1 LAARSAANPK
11 PKINYMNDF
20 PYPEIQS
27 FERLQV
33 SDGLMINSERWRL
46 AHEYHQHR
54 QNVQYQSLFLPGII
68 CGLGVAPIAAPADL
82 PAKFRDGRWVQI
94 QPGLAIDL
102 HGNFIVVPMPLDFR
116 ISTIAY
122 DNEIETIY
130 LVLSY
135 VDPAK
140 LKRAS
145 ANEILVETFRVNEKT
160 DLPLDTDIEICRLAI
175 AEGALTVQKPLDV
188 FAPSQSQL
196 DMRYRLQAHIRPRN
210 SIRIASFQNQKN
222 QQNAIQE
229 HFRSL
234 GKSLSSLAPS
244 LSLVDAI
251 GNLDI
256 NAELT
261 LNHLSD
267 YHLVY
272 LTHAQA
278 LSINESTQLALR
290 EYTAIGG
297 VIVIE
302 AAIRNSQLANLLEIL
317 NELEAAKNKL
327 RKTMQTQFVNSPS
340 NVNIADQT
348 SIQAELQAEL
358 DAIKVEVIASTD
370 DLLNSLRSHIPMET
384 PMRAFSDL
392 ERTHPLRSQ
401 PFLFPSLAAI
411 AEQPVQIMT
420 NGGVIVILG
429 ELLSIWSGESEQAL
443 TRESIRNCQELGIN
457 ILNYAASHYG
467 MHNAM
472 LVNPQYQNQLDP
484 KLATDQRRIT
494 TMVDKMVDKTA

>member
-1 LAARSAANPK
+1 
-11 PKINYMNDF
+11 MNDF

-94 QPGLAIDL
+94 QPGMAIDL
-102 HGNFIVVPMPLDFR
+102 KGNFIIVPTPLDFR

-122 DNEIETIY
+122 DNEIETVY

-175 AEGALTVQKPLDV
+175 AEGALTVQKPVDI
-188 FAPSQSQL
+188 FAPSPSQL
-196 DMRYRLQAHIRPRN
+196 DVRYRLQGHLRPQN
-210 SIRIASFQNQKN
+210 SIRIACFQNQRN
-222 QQNAIQE
+222 QNQPNPIPE

-234 GKSLSSLAPS
+234 GQSLPSLAPS
-244 LSLVDAI
+244 LSLIESI

-256 NAELT
+256 NAELK
-261 LNHLSD
+261 LNHLSA

-297 VIVIE
+297 VILIE
-302 AAIRNSQLANLLEIL
+302 AAIRHSQLANLLEIHH
-317 NELEAAKNKL
+317 ELEAAKNKL
-327 RKTMQTQFVNSPS
+327 RKTMQTQFVGQPNP
-340 NVNIADQT
+340 NMADQT

-358 DAIKVEVIASTD
+358 DAIAIEVSSSTD
-370 DLLNSLRSHIPMET
+370 DLLNSLRSHIPMDA

-411 AEQPVQIMT
+411 AEQPIQILT

-429 ELLSIWSGESEQAL
+429 ELLPIWSGQSELAL
-443 TRESIRNCQELGIN
+443 TREIIRNCQELGIN
-457 ILNYAASHYG
+457 ILKYANQQYG

-472 LVNPQYQNQLDP
+472 LVNPQYQNQLAP
-484 KLATDQRRIT
+484 QSTTDQRRIT
-494 TMVDKMVDKTA
+494 NMVDKTA

>member
-1 LAARSAANPK
+1 
-11 PKINYMNDF
+11 MNDF

-94 QPGLAIDL
+94 QPGMAIDL
-102 HGNFIVVPMPLDFR
+102 KGNFIVVPTPLDFR

-122 DNEIETIY
+122 DNEIETVY

-145 ANEILVETFRVNEKT
+145 ANEVLVETFRVNEKT
-160 DLPLDTDIEICRLAI
+160 DLPLNTDIEICRLAN
-175 AEGALTVQKPLDV
+175 AEGALTVQKPMDI

-196 DMRYRLQAHIRPRN
+196 DMRYRLQAHIRPQN

-222 QQNAIQE
+222 QNQKDQQNAIQE

-234 GKSLSSLAPS
+234 GQSLPSLAPS
-244 LSLVDAI
+244 LSLIDPI
-251 GNLDI
+251 GSLDL

-297 VIVIE
+297 VILIE
-302 AAIRNSQLANLLEIL
+302 AAIRNSHLANLLEIQY
-317 NELEAAKNKL
+317 ELEAAKNKL
-327 RKTMQTQFVNSPS
+327 RKTMQTQLVNGQP
-340 NVNIADQT
+340 NPNMTDQ
-348 SIQAELQAEL
+348 SSLQAELQSEL
-358 DAIKVEVIASTD
+358 DAIAIEVSSSTE
-370 DLLNSLRSHIPMET
+370 DLLNSLRSCIPLET
-384 PMRAFSDL
+384 PMRAFSAL
-392 ERTHPLRSQ
+392 EHTHPLRSQ

-411 AEQPVQIMT
+411 AEQPVQILT

-429 ELLSIWSGESEQAL
+429 ELLSIWSGQSEQAL
-443 TRESIRNCQELGIN
+443 TREIIRNCQELGIN

-472 LVNPQYQNQLDP
+472 LVNPQYQIDP
-484 KLATDQRRIT
+484 KLAADQRRIT
-494 TMVDKMVDKTA
+494 NMVDKTA

>member
-1 LAARSAANPK
+1 
-11 PKINYMNDF
+11 MNDF
-20 PYPEIQS
+20 PFPEIQS

-68 CGLGVAPIAAPADL
+68 CGLGVAPIAAPEDL

-94 QPGLAIDL
+94 QPGMAIDL
-102 HGNFIVVPMPLDFR
+102 KGNFIVVPTPLDFR

-140 LKRAS
+140 LKRAT

-175 AEGALTVQKPLDV
+175 AEGALTVQKPADV
-188 FAPSQSQL
+188 FAPSPSQL
-196 DMRYRLQAHIRPRN
+196 DMRYRLQAHLRPQN
-210 SIRIASFQNQKN
+210 SIRIACFQNQKN
-222 QQNAIQE
+222 QNQPNPISE
-229 HFRSL
+229 HFRSI
-234 GKSLSSLAPS
+234 GQSLPSLAPT
-244 LSLVDAI
+244 LSLIESI

-256 NAELT
+256 NAELK
-261 LNHLSD
+261 LNHLSA

-297 VIVIE
+297 VILIE
-302 AAIRNSQLANLLEIL
+302 AAIRNSHLANLLEIQY
-317 NELEAAKNKL
+317 ELEAAKNKL
-327 RKTMQTQFVNSPS
+327 RKTMQTQLVNGQP
-340 NVNIADQT
+340 NPNMTDQ
-348 SIQAELQAEL
+348 SSLQAELQSEL
-358 DAIKVEVIASTD
+358 DAIAIEVSSSTE
-370 DLLNSLRSHIPMET
+370 DLLNSLLSHIPMET

-411 AEQPVQIMT
+411 ADQPVQILT
-420 NGGVIVILG
+420 NGAVIVILG

-443 TRESIRNCQELGIN
+443 TREIIRNCQELGIN
-457 ILNYAASHYG
+457 ILNYATQHYG

-472 LVNPQYQNQLDP
+472 LVNPQYQNQLAP
-484 KLATDQRRIT
+484 QSATDQRRIT
-494 TMVDKMVDKTA
+494 TMVDKMINKTA